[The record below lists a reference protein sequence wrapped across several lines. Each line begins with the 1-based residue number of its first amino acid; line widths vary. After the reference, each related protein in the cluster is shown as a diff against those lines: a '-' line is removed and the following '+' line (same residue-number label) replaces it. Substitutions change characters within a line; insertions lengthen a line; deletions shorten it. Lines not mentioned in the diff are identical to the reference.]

1 VGWSLQLLG
10 ADLVANPSRYLQM
23 QMVLARTDQQL
34 LQLRQRMTTQECG
47 SGGCD
52 DAATA
57 EAAAVLEQQQ
67 HQAVEQLLE
76 SPAPQAAG
84 SVAKQLP
91 TFISDPEPAWLTYDI
106 KQR

>member
-1 VGWSLQLLG
+1 VLG

-23 QMVLARTDQQL
+23 QMVLATTDQQL

-47 SGGCD
+47 SGGCN
-52 DAATA
+52 DATTA
-57 EAAAVLEQQQ
+57 EAAAMLEQQQ
-67 HQAVEQLLE
+67 QAVERLLDSE
-76 SPAPQAAG
+76 SPAAQAAG

-91 TFISDPEPAWLTYDI
+91 MFISDPEPAWLTYDI